1 MCVRFPVRQRPR
13 NARYGGILTW
23 CKWYASPRK
32 MHTRAA
38 GWKWSVFR
46 KCRFDFMPLV
56 LFGWRR
62 WVMSV
67 GEESVT
73 SKLKELISATNVGIT
88 QILPPRWHPNQPC
101 AFSCLMCLWC
111 NSIYTFSQSNHRR
124 DCLIL
129 SWQLESGLEING
141 KHHLW

>member
-1 MCVRFPVRQRPR
+1 MCFSVQQRPR
-13 NARYGGILTW
+13 NIPYERILTW
-23 CKWYASPRK
+23 CKWYFSPCK
-32 MHTRAA
+32 MHTHAQKRTA

-56 LFGWRR
+56 LFGWRG

-73 SKLKELISATNVGIT
+73 SKLKELISTTNVGIT
-88 QILPPRWHPNQPC
+88 QILPSCWHPNQPC

-111 NSIYTFSQSNHRR
+111 NTIYTFSKSNHGC

-129 SWQLESGLEING
+129 S
-141 KHHLW
+141 